1 LLCILTNRMPETW
14 SKYQLAGLQ
23 QLVQLKSSLAYSAHG
38 RKHSHNEI
46 ASLHKNIEN
55 FVDVFCNYELADNDY
70 FSMQVSQRGYGSVSE
85 WLQQAPLEQVI
96 KYISYT
102 IWTDKVAP
110 GFFIQTINDG
120 SLHQA
125 LARLENIL
133 QGNWQL

>member
-1 LLCILTNRMPETW
+1 MPETW
-14 SKYQLAGLQ
+14 SKYQLVGLQ
-23 QLVQLKSSLAYSAHG
+23 QLVQLKSSLPYSVNG
-38 RKHSHNEI
+38 KKHAPQEI
-46 ASLHKNIEN
+46 AALHKNIEN

-70 FSMQVSQRGYGSVSE
+70 FSMQVSQQGYGSVSD

>member
-1 LLCILTNRMPETW
+1 
-14 SKYQLAGLQ
+14 
-23 QLVQLKSSLAYSAHG
+23 
-38 RKHSHNEI
+38 SHNEI

-70 FSMQVSQRGYGSVSE
+70 FSMQVSQQGYGSVSE

-110 GFFIQTINDG
+110 
-120 SLHQA
+120 
-125 LARLENIL
+125 
-133 QGNWQL
+133 